1 MIARVRRA
9 PRCTAL
15 ILCLASAAACRA
27 ANEYQPRDGDIVFH
41 TSRSSQ
47 SLAIQKATGSRYSHM
62 GIVYL
67 RDGEPF
73 VFEAVATVRLT
84 PLAEWIAR
92 GVDSHFVAM
101 RLAAADDLLT
111 QATLE
116 RMIDSGQSFAGK
128 SYDLYF
134 EWSDDRLYCSELVW
148 KVYQR
153 ALGLEIGELRT
164 IESFDLTD
172 PVVQAK
178 ILERFA
184 GPPPAGEPVISPA
197 DMFASDLLVTVFTA
211 P

>member
-1 MIARVRRA
+1 VIARVRRA

-47 SLAIQKATGSRYSHM
+47 SFAIQKATGSRYSHM
-62 GIVYL
+62 GIVYV
-67 RDGEPF
+67 RDGAAF
-73 VFEAVATVRLT
+73 VFEADATVRST
-84 PLAEWIAR
+84 PLSEWIAR
-92 GVDSHFVAM
+92 GVDSHFVVK
-101 RLAAADDLLT
+101 RLVAAPELLT
-111 QATLE
+111 AEVLQ
-116 RMIDSGQSFAGK
+116 RMTNVGQSLAGK
-128 SYDLYF
+128 PYDLYF
-134 EWSDDRLYCSELVW
+134 EWSDDRIYCSELVW
-148 KVYQR
+148 KVYRR
-153 ALGLEIGELRT
+153 ATGLEIGPLKT

-178 ILERFA
+178 IVERFA

-197 DMFASDLLVTVFTA
+197 DMFASDLLVTVYSS